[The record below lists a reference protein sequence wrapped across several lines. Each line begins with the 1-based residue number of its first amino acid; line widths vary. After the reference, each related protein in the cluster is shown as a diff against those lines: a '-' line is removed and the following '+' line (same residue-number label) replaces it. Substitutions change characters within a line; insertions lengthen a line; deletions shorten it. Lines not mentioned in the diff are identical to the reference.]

1 MPTPLLKKQAI
12 ESTFDA
18 VIIAYDSTP
27 GSAPQNYGALT
38 FSSHSLQMARVVY
51 Q

>member
-1 MPTPLLKKQAI
+1 MPTPLLNKQVI

-18 VIIAYDSTP
+18 VIIACDGTP
-27 GSAPQNYGALT
+27 ESAPQNYGALT
-38 FSSHSLQMARVVY
+38 CSSHSLQMARVVY